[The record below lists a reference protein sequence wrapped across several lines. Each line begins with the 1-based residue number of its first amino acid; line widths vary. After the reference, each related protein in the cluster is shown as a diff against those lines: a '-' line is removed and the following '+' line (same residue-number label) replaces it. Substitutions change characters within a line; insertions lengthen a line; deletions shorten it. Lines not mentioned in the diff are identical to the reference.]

1 MTNSTNDRP
10 DDRELKPATWPLLF
24 TFKSRVF
31 GKGYIA
37 EIELCGRLLA
47 ELEMEG
53 VWLYGVNPGA
63 LAVGAATLSTA
74 NVDLHKALA
83 TVFADFAEQA
93 NAFADFQN
101 QVEMFFNVT
110 DAESITEWEHGVARM
125 KASTSIEVPGGLPIK
140 DAVKTKV
147 FVRVAEQSTDT
158 ITPDD
163 NRLAD
168 CEASQLAAAA

>member
-1 MTNSTNDRP
+1 
-10 DDRELKPATWPLLF
+10 
-24 TFKSRVF
+24 
-31 GKGYIA
+31 
-37 EIELCGRLLA
+37 
-47 ELEMEG
+47 
-53 VWLYGVNPGA
+53 
-63 LAVGAATLSTA
+63 
-74 NVDLHKALA
+74 
-83 TVFADFAEQA
+83 
-93 NAFADFQN
+93 
-101 QVEMFFNVT
+101 
-110 DAESITEWEHGVARM
+110 M